1 MVTGQLKRSINFL
14 NCGPNHVAKFIGFAQ
29 FYSMYID
36 HFELCI
42 APLREITIKLEY
54 IDPVA
59 PLWSNAA
66 QCSLDDVKEAILSD
80 PCLMRFNHH
89 QRIAL
94 PFLQKAMT
102 LLFANLAQ
110 MTVWKPRWPRI
121 NLGLTLH
128 S

>member
-1 MVTGQLKRSINFL
+1 MYPPTVTGQLKRSINFL
-14 NCGPNHVAKFIGFAQ
+14 NCGPNHVTKFIGFAQ

-89 QRIAL
+89 QL
-94 PFLQKAMT
+94 LVLQTDFSAKDYGFVVCQPGTDDSSEAAMV
-102 LLFANLAQ
+102 AC
-110 MTVWKPRWPRI
+110 
-121 NLGLTLH
+121 
-128 S
+128 